1 MMKKSLVIIL
11 SALLV
16 LSNFGG
22 IFSGSA
28 FAEGTSSKTITILH
42 TNDSHSKVKEGT
54 YEGMGFAK
62 MATLIKKFEA
72 ENENTLLLDAGDTF
86 HGTPFATLSRGES
99 IAELFNALGYDG
111 LAAGNHDFNYGYERL
126 LELTQLL
133 NFPII
138 SANVHY
144 KEDDTLLL
152 NPYIIKEV
160 DGIKLGIFGL
170 TTPETTY
177 KTNPKNVEG
186 LAFTDPVTEAKKM
199 VAELQTQN
207 VDAIIALTHLGTDA
221 SSTETSIKVAEN
233 APGID
238 LIVDGHSHTAKMEK
252 NEYGQGTLIVSA
264 GEYTENLGVVQL
276 NFEGNELISTTHDLI
291 TKEEAAAEGVQED
304 AAIAKLISDIE
315 EKNKEVLSEVVGAAN
330 VKLDGERAQ
339 VRAGETNLGNLITD
353 AMVAATG
360 ADAAITNGGGIRAS
374 IDQGEITK
382 EDVVNVL
389 PFGNYV
395 VTKKFT
401 GATLKAALEHGTS
414 DYPEV
419 KGAFPHVSGI
429 TYDLDVFAPAGD
441 RVKNLKIKG
450 EPVDLEREYL
460 IATNDFMAVGGDD
473 YTMFTDGPLVNEYS
487 ALDEILINYI
497 KEHTPVEPG
506 AGDRFNIQTPFTDLD
521 WAKENV
527 EYLYARGII
536 KGFTETEFAPF
547 RYLNRAQF
555 ASMLVRAFDLKA
567 TGSAPFSDLNNV
579 KEETKQEIAA
589 AYEAKLIKGTTPD
602 TFEPYKAITRAQMA
616 LMIKRAYEWKM
627 EESYTSSGET
637 PFKDLGSLEEEAQ
650 TAVELAYQLG
660 IVEGYGDMYKPY
672 QFATRSQAAKVMAQF
687 LQKTN

>member
-1 MMKKSLVIIL
+1 MMKKSLFIIL
-11 SALLV
+11 SALLF
-16 LSNFGG
+16 LSGFGG
-22 IFSGSA
+22 VFSVSA
-28 FAEGTSSKTITILH
+28 SAAETTSKTITILH
-42 TNDSHSKVKEGT
+42 TNDSHSKVKEGE

-62 MATLIKKFEA
+62 MATLIKQFQA

-86 HGTPFATLSRGES
+86 HGTPFATLSKGES

-126 LELTQLL
+126 LELTELV

-138 SANVHY
+138 SANVRY
-144 KEDDTLLL
+144 KADDKLLL
-152 NPYIIKEV
+152 NPYIIKDV

-186 LAFTDPVTEAKKM
+186 LEFADPVTIAKEM
-199 VAELQTQN
+199 VAELETQN

-238 LIVDGHSHTAKMEK
+238 LIVDGHSHTTDME
-252 NEYGQGTLIVSA
+252 EYGQDTLVVSA

-276 NFEGNELISTTHDLI
+276 TFEGNELVSKEHDLV
-291 TKEEAAAEGVQED
+291 TKEEAAAEGIQED
-304 AAIAKLISDIE
+304 AEIGKLISDIE
-315 EKNKEVLSEVVGAAN
+315 EKNKEVLSQVVGTTN

-339 VRAGETNLGNLITD
+339 VRGGETNLGNLITD
-353 AMVAATG
+353 AMITATG

-401 GATLKAALEHGTS
+401 GAILKAALEHGTS

-419 KGAFPHVSGI
+419 KGAFPHVSGM

-441 RVKNLKIKG
+441 RVKNLKIQG
-450 EPVDLEREYL
+450 EPVDLDTEYL

-473 YTMFTDGPLVNEYS
+473 YTMFTDGPLVNEFS
-487 ALDEILINYI
+487 ALDEILIDYI
-497 KEHTPVEPG
+497 KENTPVEP
-506 AGDRFNIQTPFTDLD
+506 AVESRFTIHTPFTDLN

-555 ASMLVRAFDLKA
+555 ASMLVRAFDLEA
-567 TGSAPFSDLNNV
+567 AAPAPFTDLENV
-579 KEETKQEIAA
+579 NEETKQEIAA
-589 AYEAKLIKGTTPD
+589 AYEAKLVKGTTPA

-627 EESYTSSGET
+627 EEAYSSTGET
-637 PFKDLGSLEEEAQ
+637 PFKDLGSLEEEAE
-650 TAVELAYQLG
+650 TAVELAYELG
-660 IVEGYGDMYKPY
+660 IVEGYGDIYKPY
-672 QFATRSQAAKVMAQF
+672 HYATRSQSAKVMAQF
-687 LQKTN
+687 LQKMN

>member
-1 MMKKSLVIIL
+1 MIKKSLFMIL
-11 SALLV
+11 STLLV
-16 LSNFGG
+16 LSGFGG
-22 IFSGSA
+22 VFSGSA
-28 FAEGTSSKTITILH
+28 FAEETATKTITILH
-42 TNDSHSKVKEGT
+42 TNDSHSKVKEGP

-62 MATLIKKFEA
+62 MATLIKQYEA
-72 ENENTLLLDAGDTF
+72 ANENTLLLDAGDTF
-86 HGTPFATLSRGES
+86 HGTPFATLSKGES

-111 LAAGNHDFNYGYERL
+111 LAAGNHDFNYGYARL
-126 LELTQLL
+126 LELAELVD
-133 NFPII
+133 FPIM
-138 SANVHY
+138 SANVRY
-144 KEDDTLLL
+144 KADDKLLL

-160 DGIKLGIFGL
+160 DGVKLGIFGL

-186 LAFTDPVTEAKKM
+186 LAFTDPVKEAQAMVTEL
-199 VAELQTQN
+199 ESQD

-238 LIVDGHSHTAKMEK
+238 LIVDGHSHTTDME
-252 NEYGQGTLIVSA
+252 EYGVDTLIVSA

-276 NFEGNELISTTHDLI
+276 TFEGNELVEKKHDLV
-291 TKEEAAAEGVQED
+291 TKEEAAADGVQED
-304 AAIAKLISDIE
+304 AEISTLIENIE
-315 EKNKEVLSEVVGAAN
+315 KKNEEVLSEVVGTTT

-353 AMVAATG
+353 AMVSATG

-401 GATLKAALEHGTS
+401 GATIKAALEHGTS

-419 KGAFPHVSGI
+419 KGAFPHVAGM
-429 TYDLDVFAPAGD
+429 TYDLDVFAEAGE
-441 RVKNLKIKG
+441 RVKNLRIKG
-450 EPVDLEREYL
+450 EPVDLEKEYL
-460 IATNDFMAVGGDD
+460 VATNDFMAVGGDD
-473 YTMFTDGPLVNEYS
+473 YTMFTDGPLVNEFS
-487 ALDEILINYI
+487 ALDEILINHI
-497 KEHTPVEPG
+497 KENTPVDPKVE
-506 AGDRFNIQTPFTDLD
+506 DRFNIYTPFTDLD
-521 WAKENV
+521 WSKDNV

-547 RYLNRAQF
+547 RNVNRAQF
-555 ASMLVRAFDLKA
+555 ASMLVRAFDLEA
-567 TGSAPFSDLNNV
+567 TGDAPFTDLENV
-579 KEETKQEIAA
+579 KDETKQEIAA
-589 AYEAKLIKGTTPD
+589 AYEAKLVKGTTPT

-616 LMIKRAYEWKM
+616 LMIKRAYEWKT
-627 EESYTSSGET
+627 EEAYTSTGET

-650 TAVELAYQLG
+650 TAIELAYELG
-660 IVEGYGDMYKPY
+660 IVEGYGDIYKPY
-672 QFATRSQAAKVMAQF
+672 AYATRSQSAKVIALF
-687 LQKTN
+687 LQEMN